1 MSEYAPFEVIK
12 LASFD
17 DLSRILYPQDYSL
30 LTSEENSHCWYLWH
44 YYLGDNGLS
53 AKFAVIEKNYI
64 SRDYLD
70 SYRDYYASCFSP
82 IERNC
87 QRIHFFKNVCDI
99 NAFKRLLDNAIL
111 SSGDEVALFWQKDYL
126 GFIVIKP
133 IPQFSIGFTALKHYN
148 YDTESSLYKKSRSF
162 WGVREYDFNIFGRKI
177 SFETL
182 PFQEQDTNLAACAS
196 VAIWVML
203 QIPSA
208 TNLISLKSPGQI
220 TNDADLIAND
230 GNRLFPNDGLVVNQ
244 MCTAITKSGL
254 VTEYEEI
261 GYYKKV
267 HTNSGLKD
275 EYVFNDIWLKLLV
288 RAYSPLQI
296 PLILCV
302 GVPEKD
308 HESNVSFD
316 GHAVAICGHE
326 EHEDPDYQTLSDD
339 DGETIFFAKKIKKLY
354 VHDDDF
360 GPFARMEFRDDGLS
374 SAWGTNLETGVYDKT
389 MPCRPE
395 SLIISLYP
403 EIRVRYST
411 VHSVVLILDFTFG
424 LSSDPAP
431 ALEWDIRIQQHAK
444 WKQEFKTTAKDTLSD
459 NYKLKVLTTQL
470 PKYVW
475 VATCRKEGQVVY
487 EVLFDTT
494 AMRNSM
500 LALNMVF
507 YDDGFEGLISQLVT
521 ENYEILSE
529 YMGYDKQYLLFLKKF
544 FESNEKSPFWHSKTI
559 QGKQKS

>member
-1 MSEYAPFEVIK
+1 MSGYAPYEVIK

-17 DLSRILYPQDYSL
+17 DLSRILYPQDYSS
-30 LTSEENSHCWYLWH
+30 LTSEENSHCWYFWH
-44 YYLGDNGLS
+44 YYLSKNGLS
-53 AKFAVIEKNYI
+53 AQFAVVEQNYI
-64 SRDYLD
+64 SKDYLD

-99 NAFKRLLDNAIL
+99 NAFQRLLVKAIL
-111 SSGDEVALFWQKDYL
+111 NNSDEIATFWQKDYL

-148 YDTESSLYKKSRSF
+148 YDAEGSLYKKSRSF

-261 GYYKKV
+261 GYYGEIQ
-267 HTNSGLKD
+267 TNSGSKD
-275 EYVFNDIWLKLLV
+275 NYVFNDFLLKLLV
-288 RAYSPLQI
+288 RAYSSLQI
-296 PLILCV
+296 PLILCMD
-302 GVPEKD
+302 VPERGEND
-308 HESNVSFD
+308 ILSFD

-326 EHEDPDYQTLSDD
+326 EQEDCQALSDD
-339 DGETIFFAKKIKKLY
+339 NRRTVFYAERIKKLY

-360 GPFARMEFRDDGLS
+360 GPFARMEFRDDGLE
-374 SAWGTNLETGVYDKT
+374 SAWGAIKTGIYDDK

-411 VHSVVLILDFTFG
+411 VHRVVLILDSIFK
-424 LSSDPAP
+424 LSTHPAP
-431 ALEWDIRIQQHAK
+431 ILEWDIRIQQHAK
-444 WKQEFKTTAKDTLSD
+444 WKREFKTTAKNTLSD
-459 NYKLKVLTTQL
+459 NHKLKVLTTQL

-475 VATCRKEGQVVY
+475 VATCRKEG
-487 EVLFDTT
+487 EVICDILFDTT

-559 QGKQKS
+559 QSNQKS